1 MSDEVNALADEPQR
15 AANGNSLTAV
25 VMPALLAAF
34 SFWASTHSTTPGV
47 VWLLRGAGVVLIIS
61 AALVALYS
69 LRIANVTGLHGA
81 GKGTASIVMSGL
93 RVTNPQDYYG
103 GLALI
108 GLALFAYWASSDLS
122 GMRGFS
128 FGPGTAP
135 RLFAGILLVLG
146 VAVTLVGLFVEGAHL
161 ERYAIRGPLMV
172 TIAILLFAALIRPV
186 GLIIS
191 SFLVFM
197 VASAGAK
204 DVRWFEAVLAAV
216 ALTAFCTFLFPYAL
230 GLPFQLWPRF
240 Y

>member
-1 MSDEVNALADEPQR
+1 MSDDAKALAQEPQR
-15 AANGNSLTAV
+15 AAHHSGYTAI

-34 SFWASTHSTTPGV
+34 SFWASTHTTGSV
-47 VWLLRGAGVVLIIS
+47 IWLLVGSGIVLLVATTLLVLHGLRIVNIKWMHVATEGQS
-61 AALVALYS
+61 GTAALSV
-69 LRIANVTGLHGA
+69 LRI
-81 GKGTASIVMSGL
+81 
-93 RVTNPQDYYG
+93 TNPQDYYG

-108 GLALFAYWASSDLS
+108 FLALFAFWASSDLS

-135 RLFAGILLVLG
+135 RLFSAILLVLG
-146 VAVTLVGLFVEGAHL
+146 VAVTLVGLFVEGQHL
-161 ERYAIRGPLMV
+161 EAYAIRGPVMV

-191 SFLVFM
+191 SFLVFI
-197 VASAGAK
+197 VASSGSQ
-204 DVRWFEAVLAAV
+204 DVRWVEALIAAIV
-216 ALTAFCTFLFPYAL
+216 LTAFCVFLFVYAL

>member
-1 MSDEVNALADEPQR
+1 MSDEVKALADDPQR
-15 AANGNSLTAV
+15 PASHSGYTAI
-25 VMPALLAAF
+25 VMPALMAAF
-34 SFWASTHSTTPGV
+34 SFWASTHSSGTI
-47 VWLLRGAGVVLIIS
+47 VWLLVGAGVVLLLS
-61 AALVALYS
+61 TVLLVLHG
-69 LRIANVTGLHGA
+69 LRIVNFKWLHVATESQSGGA
-81 GKGTASIVMSGL
+81 LGAL
-93 RVTNPQDYYG
+93 RITNPQDYYG

-108 GLALFAYWASSDLS
+108 FLALFAFWASSDLS

-135 RLFAGILLVLG
+135 RLFASILLVLG
-146 VAVTLVGLFVEGAHL
+146 IAVTLVGLFVEGQHL
-161 ERYAIRGPLMV
+161 ESYAIRGPVMV

-186 GLIIS
+186 GLITS

-204 DVRWFEAVLAAV
+204 DVRWIEALIAAV
-216 ALTAFCTFLFPYAL
+216 ALTAFCVFLFVYML

>member
-1 MSDEVNALADEPQR
+1 MSDEVKPLADEPRR
-15 AANGNSLTAV
+15 ASSGASYTAI

-34 SFWASTHSTTPGV
+34 SFWATTRSTGAI
-47 VWLLRGAGVVLIIS
+47 VWLLAGAGTVLIAS
-61 AALVALYS
+61 AAWIAMRGQ
-69 LRIANVTGLHGA
+69 RI
-81 GKGTASIVMSGL
+81 
-93 RVTNPQDYYG
+93 TNPQDYFG

-108 GLALFAYWASSDLS
+108 GLALFAFWASSDLS

-135 RLFAGILLVLG
+135 RLFSGILLCMG
-146 VAVTLVGLFVEGAHL
+146 IAVTLVGLFVEGAHL
-161 ERYAIRGPLMV
+161 ESYAIRGPVMV
-172 TIAILLFAALIRPV
+172 TIAILLFASLIRPV

-204 DVRWFEAVLAAV
+204 DVRWIEAVIGAV

>member
-1 MSDEVNALADEPQR
+1 MSDEVKALADEPR
-15 AANGNSLTAV
+15 RGSNRHSYTAII
-25 VMPALLAAF
+25 MPALLAAF
-34 SFWASTHSTTPGV
+34 SFWATTHSTGSII
-47 VWLLRGAGVVLIIS
+47 WLLLGAGTVLIV
-61 AALVALYS
+61 AAGI
-69 LRIANVTGLHGA
+69 IAVRGQQ
-81 GKGTASIVMSGL
+81 I
-93 RVTNPQDYYG
+93 TNPQDYYG

-108 GLALFAYWASSDLS
+108 GLALFAFWAASDLS

-135 RLFAGILLVLG
+135 RLFSGILLVLG
-146 VAVTLVGLFVEGAHL
+146 VAVTLVGLFIEGQHL
-161 ERYAIRGPLMV
+161 ESYAIRGPVMV

-204 DVRWFEAVLAAV
+204 DVRWFEAVIAAV
-216 ALTAFCTFLFPYAL
+216 VLTAFCTFLFPYAL

>member
-1 MSDEVNALADEPQR
+1 MSDDAKALAQEPQR
-15 AANGNSLTAV
+15 AAHHSGGYTAI
-25 VMPALLAAF
+25 VMPLLMAAF
-34 SFWASTHSTTPGV
+34 SFWASTHSTGSV
-47 VWLLRGAGVVLIIS
+47 VWLLIASGAVLLLATALLVLHGLRIVNIPWLHVQAEGAS
-61 AALVALYS
+61 GAALS
-69 LRIANVTGLHGA
+69 DLRI
-81 GKGTASIVMSGL
+81 
-93 RVTNPQDYYG
+93 TNPQDYYG

-108 GLALFAYWASSDLS
+108 FLALFAFWAASDLS

-135 RLFAGILLVLG
+135 RLFSAILLVLG
-146 VAVTLVGLFVEGAHL
+146 VAVTLVGLFVEGQHL
-161 ERYAIRGPLMV
+161 EAYAIRGPVMV

-197 VASAGAK
+197 VASSGAN
-204 DVRWFEAVLAAV
+204 DVRWIEALLAAV
-216 ALTAFCTFLFPYAL
+216 ALTAFCVFLFVYAL

>member
-1 MSDEVNALADEPQR
+1 MSDEVKALADEPRR
-15 AANGNSLTAV
+15 ASHRNSYTAI

-34 SFWASTHSTTPGV
+34 SFWATTHSTGSII
-47 VWLLRGAGVVLIIS
+47 WLLLGAGAVLIV
-61 AALVALYS
+61 AAGI
-69 LRIANVTGLHGA
+69 IAVRGQ
-81 GKGTASIVMSGL
+81 KI
-93 RVTNPQDYYG
+93 TNPQDYYG

-108 GLALFAYWASSDLS
+108 GLALFAFWAASDLS

-135 RLFAGILLVLG
+135 RLFSGILLVLG
-146 VAVTLVGLFVEGAHL
+146 VAVTLVGLFIEGQHL
-161 ERYAIRGPLMV
+161 ESYAIRGPVMV

>member
-1 MSDEVNALADEPQR
+1 MSEEVKALADEPRR
-15 AANGNSLTAV
+15 ARHGNTYTAI

-34 SFWASTHSTTPGV
+34 SFWATTHSTGSII
-47 VWLLRGAGVVLIIS
+47 WLLLSAGVVLILS
-61 AALVALYS
+61 AAFIAVRGQ
-69 LRIANVTGLHGA
+69 RI
-81 GKGTASIVMSGL
+81 
-93 RVTNPQDYYG
+93 TNPQDYYG

-108 GLALFAYWASSDLS
+108 GLALFAFWAASDLS

-146 VAVTLVGLFVEGAHL
+146 VAVTLVGLFVEGSHL
-161 ERYAIRGPLMV
+161 ESYAIRGPVMV
-172 TIAILLFAALIRPV
+172 TIAILSFAALIRPV

-197 VASAGAK
+197 IAAAGAK
-204 DVRWFEAVLAAV
+204 DTRWWEAAIAAI

-230 GLPFQLWPRF
+230 GLPFQMWPRF